1 MKPKIRS
8 ILEIAIAEGA
18 LLGYRRAFKHN
29 PEPHEDAITD
39 SIVTEIMNSIDE
51 YFDFDS
57 NYET

>member
-29 PEPHEDAITD
+29 PEPSEGAIID
-39 SIVTEIMNSIDE
+39 SLATEIMNSIDE
-51 YFDFDS
+51 YFDF
-57 NYET
+57 E